1 MSEIVITKE
10 NFSEEVLNS
19 DKPVI
24 VDFWATWCGPCKMLA
39 PVLEEIAAER
49 EDIKV
54 GKINID
60 EEPDLATEFRIVSI
74 PTVMLFKDGKAVHME
89 IGYRSKDQ
97 LLEAFNL

>member
-1 MSEIVITKE
+1 MSEIIITKE
-10 NFSEEVLNS
+10 NFAQEVLNS

-39 PVLEEIAAER
+39 PVLSEIAEER

-60 EEPDLATEFRIVSI
+60 EEPELAAEFRIVSI
-74 PTVMLFKDGKAVHME
+74 PTVMLFKDGKSVQTE
-89 IGYRSKDQ
+89 IGYRSKEQ
-97 LLEAFNL
+97 LMEAFNI